1 VSHHILA
8 TMNIYTLAMLGWME
22 ISVIVFAVLL
32 LFGAKKLPEL
42 ARGMGK
48 GIREFKRASSDIRY
62 ELERADEHED
72 PPHPQPQSG
81 RTSREKS
88 AEAGAE
94 GEAKNQASSQDKA

>member
-1 VSHHILA
+1 
-8 TMNIYTLAMLGWME
+8 MNIYTLAMLGWME

-62 ELERADEHED
+62 ELERADDHDEN
-72 PPHPQPQSG
+72 PPQPQPRSG
-81 RTSREKS
+81 SGSREKS
-88 AEAGAE
+88 AEASLE
-94 GEAKNQASSQDKA
+94 SEAKNEASSQDKA

>member
-1 VSHHILA
+1 MNTLA
-8 TMNIYTLAMLGWME
+8 MMNIYTLAMLGWME

-62 ELERADEHED
+62 ELERADEQED
-72 PPHPQPQSG
+72 PPQPQPRSG
-81 RTSREKS
+81 SASREKS
-88 AEAGAE
+88 AEASIGSE
-94 GEAKNQASSQDKA
+94 VKNEASSQDKP

>member
-1 VSHHILA
+1 M
-8 TMNIYTLAMLGWME
+8 MNIYTLAMLGWME

-62 ELERADEHED
+62 ELERADDHDEN
-72 PPHPQPQSG
+72 PPQPQPRSG
-81 RTSREKS
+81 SGSREKS
-88 AEAGAE
+88 AEASLE
-94 GEAKNQASSQDKA
+94 SEAKNEASSQDKA